1 MKGEYA
7 MVYVTKTEFET
18 LKKKFPNL
26 RFVITSK
33 QKNSK
38 RKNRFV
44 EEYPEVINAIKDLR
58 K

>member
-1 MKGEYA
+1 
-7 MVYVTKTEFET
+7 MVYVTKTEFEI
-18 LKKKFPNL
+18 LKKKFPDL
-26 RFVITSK
+26 RFVITNK